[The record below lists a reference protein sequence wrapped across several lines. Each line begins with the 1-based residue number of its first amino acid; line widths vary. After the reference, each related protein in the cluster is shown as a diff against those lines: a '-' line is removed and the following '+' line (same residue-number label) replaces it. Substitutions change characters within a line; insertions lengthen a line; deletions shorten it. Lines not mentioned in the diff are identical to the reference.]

1 MDTLKFQCESLI
13 TPLIVDATI
22 IASWIGKQLANR
34 LPYKPG
40 FHPYNNSS
48 LSIKDTTRQKDR
60 RTNKQTD
67 TQTHGQTDREKRK
80 KERREKERKKERKKK
95 LPPIAAVSLLDT
107 QRQLLVIGTEAKS
120 LLTHF
125 TRLIRKWELRELR
138 TCLHGGGGPQVG
150 EITRGG
156 LPHLSG
162 LPHLPGAPISM

>member
-60 RTNKQTD
+60 RTADKQTD
-67 TQTHGQTDREKRK
+67 GHTNARADRQ
-80 KERREKERKKERKKK
+80 REKKERKKK
-95 LPPIAAVSLLDT
+95 LPPIAAVSPLDT

-138 TCLHGGGGPQVG
+138 TCLHGVGGPQVG

-156 LPHLSG
+156 LPHL
-162 LPHLPGAPISM
+162 PVAPTSM

>member
-13 TPLIVDATI
+13 TLLIVDATI

-48 LSIKDTTRQKDR
+48 LSIKDTTRQTDR
-60 RTNKQTD
+60 RTVDKQTGGH
-67 TQTHGQTDREKRK
+67 TNGRADRQRDEQ
-80 KERREKERKKERKKK
+80 KERKKK
-95 LPPIAAVSLLDT
+95 LPPIAAVTPLDT

-125 TRLIRKWELRELR
+125 TRLRRKWELRELR
-138 TCLHGGGGPQVG
+138 ACLHGGGGPPVG
-150 EITRGG
+150 EITRAGS
-156 LPHLSG
+156 PQLSG
-162 LPHLPGAPISM
+162 LPHLPGTPTSM